1 MLPFLSLAP
10 ALLSDTRHRA
20 RPEVGAAPDAVTDV
34 WRQGLWVA
42 LYAIVAVAVTRPV
55 LDEDIWWHLR
65 TGQWVIEHGGVPQT
79 DPFSAY
85 GQGRPWVAYSWL
97 FEVLVFG
104 LHRGLGLYGILLYR
118 ALMSL
123 AVVVAVHRFVVRREP
138 RFLPAFGLAGAATA
152 ALVPLLS
159 ERPWLFTIL
168 FTTWTLGA
176 VLDLRAER
184 APYRVWLLPLVFV
197 VWANVHIQ
205 FVYGLGVLA
214 LGCLAPVIDRLFRR
228 DGSAEQAAR
237 VGTRA
242 WYQLV
247 GLALACLLATL
258 LNPYHVRLYAVVLE
272 YAAQPGPYQ
281 LVYELT
287 APGFRALWDWSAL
300 GLTLGAAFALGRRA
314 RLSAFEVL
322 LLGATAYLSFRAR
335 RDLWFVTLAALAIL
349 TASAGRA
356 VSAREVFRF
365 TRRRTAAIAA
375 AVAVVMAV
383 TACVRGLSPAGLEAA
398 AAQKFPAA
406 AAAFIEARG
415 DAGPVYN
422 KFNWGGYLIWAL
434 PRLPVG
440 LDGRTNLHGDERMY
454 RSGRT
459 WEGLSGW
466 QDDPE
471 LVAANLVVA
480 DATMALTGLLRH
492 DPRFEV
498 VYEDAVAVVFVRR

>member
-1 MLPFLSLAP
+1 M
-10 ALLSDTRHRA
+10 
-20 RPEVGAAPDAVTDV
+20 GAGRLV
-34 WRQGLWVA
+34 LWAA
-42 LYAIVAVAVTRPV
+42 LYAVVAVAVTRPV
-55 LDEDIWWHLR
+55 LDEDVWWHLR
-65 TGQWVIEHGGVPQT
+65 AGQWVIEHGAVPQT

-104 LHRGLGLYGILLYR
+104 LHRGLGLYGVLFYR
-118 ALMSL
+118 ALMAL
-123 AVVVAVHRFVVRREP
+123 AVVAAVHRFVVRREP

-152 ALVPLLS
+152 VLVPLLS

-168 FTTWTLGA
+168 FTTWTLAA
-176 VLDLRAER
+176 VLDLRAGR
-184 APYRVWLLPLVFV
+184 ALPRVWLLPLVFV

-205 FVYGLGVLA
+205 FVYGLAVLA
-214 LGCLAPVIDRLFRR
+214 LGCLAPVLDRLLRR
-228 DGSAEQAAR
+228 DDSAEHAAR
-237 VGTRA
+237 LGTRA

-247 GLALACLLATL
+247 GLSSACLLATL

-272 YAAQPGPYQ
+272 YAMQPGPYR

-300 GLTLGAAFALGRRA
+300 GLALGAAFALGRRA

-322 LLGATAYLSFRAR
+322 LLAATAYFSFRAR

-349 TASAGRA
+349 TT
-356 VSAREVFRF
+356 SARRAAAPHEAFRF
-365 TRRRTAAIAA
+365 TRRRTAVVAA
-375 AVAVVMAV
+375 VVAVVVAA

-398 AAQKFPAA
+398 VAQKFPAR
-406 AAAFIEARG
+406 AAAFVEARG
-415 DAGPVYN
+415 VVGPVYN

-434 PRLPVG
+434 PRLPVA
-440 LDGRTNLHGDERMY
+440 LDGRTNLHGDERIVRIG
-454 RSGRT
+454 RS

-471 LVAANLVVA
+471 LSAANVVIA
-480 DATMALTGLLRH
+480 DATAALTGLLRH
-492 DPRFEV
+492 DARFEV
-498 VYEDAVAVVFVRR
+498 AYEDAVAVVFVRRSARG